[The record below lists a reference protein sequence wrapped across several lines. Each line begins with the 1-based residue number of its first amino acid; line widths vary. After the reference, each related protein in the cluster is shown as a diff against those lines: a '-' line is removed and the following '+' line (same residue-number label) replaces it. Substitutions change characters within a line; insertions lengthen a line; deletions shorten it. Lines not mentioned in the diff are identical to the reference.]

1 MEDIE
6 QELEAKS
13 IERDV
18 IEIASGHYP
27 EEPEPEPEPVSE
39 AEKPVQQGREKLPSA
54 EKPKKVKKPRS
65 EKQIAAFERAKQK
78 RAENILLKK
87 KQKEEAKI
95 QKKELKK
102 VKKET
107 IAETILRDN
116 DPNHGEYR
124 EASVS
129 HQPSISDPV
138 IHTNPSRPTAREQVV
153 NNYYYYG
160 TPPPQQHQ
168 QYTEPIEKK
177 PVKKARPP
185 TPPPEPESSSEEE
198 EVYQPPPQPKPS
210 LKFRFA

>member
-18 IEIASGHYP
+18 VEIKEVEPA
-27 EEPEPEPEPVSE
+27 PEPASE
-39 AEKPVQQGREKLPSA
+39 AEAPVE

-107 IAETILRDN
+107 IEESILRDN

-124 EASVS
+124 VKSVS
-129 HQPSISDPV
+129 QAPSISDPV
-138 IHTNPSRPTAREQVV
+138 IHTNPSRPATREQVV

-160 TPPPQQHQ
+160 MAHPQQHQ

-185 TPPPEPESSSEEE
+185 TPDPESSSEEE
-198 EVYQPPPQPKPS
+198 EVYQPPPPPKPS

>member
-18 IEIASGHYP
+18 VEIK
-27 EEPEPEPEPVSE
+27 EVEPEPAPENLVEDEPPHSVS
-39 AEKPVQQGREKLPSA
+39 V
-54 EKPKKVKKPRS
+54 KPKKVKKPRS

-87 KQKEEAKI
+87 KQKEEEKL

-129 HQPSISDPV
+129 HQPSIPKPV
-138 IHTNPSRPTAREQVV
+138 IHTNPSRPATREQVV

-160 TPPPQQHQ
+160 MAPPQQHQQ

-185 TPPPEPESSSEEE
+185 TPEPSSSSEEE